1 MTRRILTKRQS
12 ANPEKKSRSR
22 MLGATW
28 MQGLVKTLT
37 DDEREALARALASLL
52 ERSDVAASGQEG
64 LAR

>member
-12 ANPEKKSRSR
+12 PNPEEKSRSR

-28 MQGLVKTLT
+28 MQGLVKSLT

-52 ERSDVAASGQEG
+52 ERSDVAASRQEG